1 MFGIV
6 LAYKE
11 KESSLNLNKVFLFYD
26 NKKDLY

>member
-1 MFGIV
+1 MGGIV

-11 KESSLNLNKVFLFYD
+11 KGSSFNLNKAFLFYD